1 LFYPRSSAKIRGK
14 FFIHSAFAGVTAPG
28 HPAGKTPVGSYF
40 GRAGAGHSGW
50 QVPKVPPPTPK
61 QQPHGRLQMSP
72 VVQELPQALI
82 AFVPVRNWRTDIA
95 LAERTPINMVANKI
109 LLVIV
114 RSPFLDQFKF
124 GGGGGGPSGWQL
136 PPVPNGL

>member
-1 LFYPRSSAKIRGK
+1 
-14 FFIHSAFAGVTAPG
+14 
-28 HPAGKTPVGSYF
+28 
-40 GRAGAGHSGW
+40 
-50 QVPKVPPPTPK
+50 
-61 QQPHGRLQMSP
+61 MSP

-82 AFVPVRNWRTDIA
+82 AFVPVRNWRRDIA